1 MNINIAGNLKQ
12 LRKEKG
18 LTQDELAD
26 GIEVES
32 VTMDDFQRFQMG
44 KMLADQKYDP
54 LRSDIRFKKY
64 AKCLKLRASD

>member
-32 VTMDDFQRFQMG
+32 VTTGGFRKLQMST
-44 KMLADQKYDP
+44 MLLDQKYGP
-54 LRSDIRFKKY
+54 LRSDVHFKRI
-64 AKCLKLRASD
+64 CETFETTGI

>member
-1 MNINIAGNLKQ
+1 MNINIAGNLKR

-32 VTMDDFQRFQMG
+32 VTMGDFQRFQMG
-44 KMLADQKYDP
+44 KMLSDQKYDP
-54 LRSDIRFKKY
+54 LRSDICFKKICKMFET
-64 AKCLKLRASD
+64 AGI